1 MVESYKR
8 YMLLYFEPGL
18 DPDFD
23 DFWTTNYKMANF
35 EKTLRILTSCGQYMC
50 LDGISCFHNHCIDM
64 WPNHLCNEIDEFIP
78 VQAPFLDLGDFP
90 AVKPLQATPVSETSQ
105 AFDAGLAMA

>member
-1 MVESYKR
+1 
-8 YMLLYFEPGL
+8 
-18 DPDFD
+18 
-23 DFWTTNYKMANF
+23 
-35 EKTLRILTSCGQYMC
+35 
-50 LDGISCFHNHCIDM
+50 M

-105 AFDAGLAMA
+105 AFDAGLAMV